1 MYLHNLFTNISQDY
15 IKLYYIINII
25 IKNAEET
32 DMIDIALIGTGGMVP
47 LQNRYLT
54 SMAARLNGSMLLIDC
69 GEGTQVTLKQLG
81 WGFKNLD
88 YICITHFHADH
99 LAGLPGL
106 LLTVGN
112 SGRTEPLTIVGLTG
126 IKNIV
131 GHLRV
136 IAPELPFE
144 IKFVELPPVETSC
157 ILGEYNISVLPL
169 DHRIYCFGYALKI
182 NRTGKFDAGRAKQQE
197 IPVKFWS
204 KLQNGETIEDG
215 DKKYAPDMVLGPA
228 RKGIKVAYIT
238 DTRPTDSI
246 PQFISGADLFICEGL
261 YGDDEKKSKAEEH
274 MHMVFSEAADLA
286 KKGEVKEM
294 WLTHYSPA
302 MTSPEEYI
310 KTAQNIFPNTK
321 LGYDRLNTTIV
332 FEEK

>member
-1 MYLHNLFTNISQDY
+1 
-15 IKLYYIINII
+15 
-25 IKNAEET
+25 
-32 DMIDIALIGTGGMVP
+32 MIDIALIGTGGMVP
-47 LQNRYLT
+47 LHNRYLT
-54 SMAARLNGSMLLIDC
+54 SMAARLNGNMLLIDC

-126 IKNIV
+126 IKNV
-131 GHLRV
+131 VNHLRV

-144 IKFVELPPVETSC
+144 IKFIELPPVETVC
-157 ILGEYNISVLPL
+157 TLGQYNLTALPL
-169 DHRIYCFGYALKI
+169 NHWINCFGYVLNI
-182 NRTGKFDAGRAKQQE
+182 NRVGKFDAARAKQQE

-204 KLQNGETIEDG
+204 KLQNGEIIEID
-215 DKKYAPDMVLGPA
+215 DKIYTPDMVLGPA

-238 DTRPTDSI
+238 DTRPVDSI
-246 PQFISGADLFICEGL
+246 PKFISGADLFICEGL
-261 YGDDEKKSKAEEH
+261 YGDNEKKSKAEEH
-274 MHMVFSEAADLA
+274 KHMVFSEAADLA
-286 KKGEVKEM
+286 KRGYVKEL

-302 MTSPEEYI
+302 MTDPEEHVE
-310 KTAQNIFPNTK
+310 TARNIFPNTK
-321 LGYDRLNTTIV
+321 LGYDRMTATIV
-332 FEEK
+332 FDEE